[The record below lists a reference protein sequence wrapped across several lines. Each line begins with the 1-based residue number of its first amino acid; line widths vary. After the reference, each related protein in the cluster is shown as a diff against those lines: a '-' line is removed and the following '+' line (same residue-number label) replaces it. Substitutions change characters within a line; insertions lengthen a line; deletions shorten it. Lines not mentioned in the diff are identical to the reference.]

1 MIEGGKDD
9 DGDDDSLLSK
19 LNPFKAVKKAQ
30 QKAELQRR
38 KEDANK
44 VINDD
49 MRKQLFGDG
58 LVGRMA
64 AGMINNVAGALKEQM
79 SEAAEKSQ
87 DCYEAATRAVRND
100 SRARRYLGE
109 EIQCTPPMS
118 QMSSSMNVNGV
129 ATQTTQIM
137 FLAQGPGNG
146 RSAQVQAVSSSVGRL
161 GCRMSSSARRF

>member
-49 MRKQLFGDG
+49 MRKQLCNSRCVQQGS
-58 LVGRMA
+58 V
-64 AGMINNVAGALKEQM
+64 
-79 SEAAEKSQ
+79 SQ
-87 DCYEAATRAVRND
+87 DIVWRPQLDC
-100 SRARRYLGE
+100 
-109 EIQCTPPMS
+109 P
-118 QMSSSMNVNGV
+118 
-129 ATQTTQIM
+129 
-137 FLAQGPGNG
+137 
-146 RSAQVQAVSSSVGRL
+146 VSEFDL
-161 GCRMSSSARRF
+161 EKD